1 MSIESLLGAVGVL
14 AIVIFVHELG
24 HFLVAKW
31 CDVEVLTFS
40 MGFGPTVFSRKIGE
54 TEYRLALLPLGGY
67 VRMAGEEDWR
77 TAEDGSDP
85 ARGFA
90 AKSIPR
96 RAAIVGAGPAVNLI
110 FAFVLFA
117 SVYAFYGDRVP
128 TEQARVG
135 SVMLDLPAA
144 AAGLL
149 PGDRVVSVDG
159 RAIAG
164 WDEFAEVVRDSEG
177 RALSLEIERADGAT
191 TTVTI
196 QPELSE
202 QKDMFGEVVGEFY
215 MIGVQRGVDSEAVGP
230 IAALRLGAQA
240 TYRWSALI
248 FETLARLVG
257 GSVDAKELGG
267 PIMIAREAGRL
278 AATGLEP
285 LLRFMAV
292 ISVNLGI
299 INILPIPILDGGHLL
314 FFAYEAVRGK
324 PLSQRIRELALQAG
338 ALLLAALMVFVV
350 YNDLSRIFFG

>member
-1 MSIESLLGAVGVL
+1 MSIESILGAVGVL
-14 AIVIFVHELG
+14 SIVIFVHELG
-24 HFLVAKW
+24 HFAVAKW

-40 MGFGPTVFSRKIGE
+40 MGFGPTIWSRKYGE
-54 TEYRLALLPLGGY
+54 TDYRLALLPLGGY

-77 TAEDGSDP
+77 TADEGSDP

-90 AKSIPR
+90 AKSIGK
-96 RAAIVGAGPAVNLI
+96 RAAIVAAGPGVNLI

-117 SVYAFYGDRVP
+117 MTYAVYGEKVP
-128 TEQARVG
+128 TEQARMGQIVAG
-135 SVMLDLPAA
+135 LPAHS
-144 AAGLL
+144 AGLS
-149 PGDRVVSVDG
+149 PGDVILEVDG
-159 RAIAG
+159 ESVAS
-164 WDEFAEVVRDSEG
+164 WDEFAATVRDSQG
-177 RALSLEIERADGAT
+177 TPLALSIESLDGSRRE
-191 TTVTI
+191 VTLR
-196 QPELSE
+196 PELSE

-215 MIGVQRGVDSEAVGP
+215 MIGVHRDMDSQPVGFFEALSLAGT
-230 IAALRLGAQA
+230 A

-248 FETLARLVG
+248 FETLARLIG

-314 FFAYEAVRGK
+314 FFGYELVRGK
-324 PLSQRIRELALQAG
+324 PISVRLREYALQAG
-338 ALLLAALMVFVV
+338 ALLLVALMVFVV
-350 YNDLSRIFFG
+350 YNDISRIFFG